1 MKNTESTTRKRSR
14 TSEDAEDA
22 IVTSGGKKARGR
34 PRVDTQDATAADV
47 SDFFLGLSFSCNMEK
62 LCSKTVQSAQNDI
75 LIHLSA
81 DERRSD
87 LHNVLIGNAKRQRSL
102 HSKNNAPSYTV
113 SSMK

>member
-47 SDFFLGLSFSCNMEK
+47 SDFFW
-62 LCSKTVQSAQNDI
+62 A
-75 LIHLSA
+75 
-81 DERRSD
+81 
-87 LHNVLIGNAKRQRSL
+87 
-102 HSKNNAPSYTV
+102 
-113 SSMK
+113 